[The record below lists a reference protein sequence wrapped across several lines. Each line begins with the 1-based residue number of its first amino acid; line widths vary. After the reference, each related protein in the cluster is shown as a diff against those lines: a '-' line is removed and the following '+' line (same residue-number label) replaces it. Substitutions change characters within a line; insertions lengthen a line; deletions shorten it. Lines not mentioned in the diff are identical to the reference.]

1 MPLHDNSVAAALA
14 AEAAAA
20 GGAAFAA
27 APVASAQSSDFG
39 QIGQMVEQMGA
50 QHGIDAEQ
58 VRQYASQV
66 PGLDQLGFGSLEL
79 PASLGDAH
87 KPTNGTDF
95 GAPIGTP
102 LYAAK
107 SGVVV
112 ASGPAAG
119 YGIWIQVRTDDGEL
133 LEYGHNDQNY
143 VTVGQRVS
151 AGQVIGTV
159 GN

>member
-1 MPLHDNSVAAALA
+1 MRHMPLHDNSVAAALA

-87 KPTNGTDF
+87 KPTNGTITSNF
-95 GAPIGTP
+95 GTHLHLG
-102 LYAAK
+102 
-107 SGVVV
+107 G
-112 ASGPAAG
+112 
-119 YGIWIQVRTDDGEL
+119 
-133 LEYGHNDQNY
+133 QNP
-143 VTVGQRVS
+143 
-151 AGQVIGTV
+151 AGQWIDSVTWLAANGVIV
-159 GN
+159 